1 MKVLW
6 FSVTPL
12 SLNAKEN
19 TGIEGKGWISSL
31 LQIVLGI
38 KDLELVVVY
47 GNQSP
52 FKKEVEETERL
63 KIIPINICRYGK
75 RQIIK
80 DMMTYSEVD
89 DFVISE
95 SLKIIQE
102 NKPDLIHVFGAEW
115 CYGMLASHVTIPV
128 VIHIQGLWSQ
138 IRNSLL
144 LPGQSSLFDR
154 FKPELWNHPLGF
166 FARYQYYNLSMER
179 HRREEEILRCNKY
192 FMCRTRWDQSVVR
205 FYNKNARIFHVD
217 EALRQEFIECKD
229 RWIRPPRPAGTEDCS
244 MKTQSPTQEGK
255 RLVLVTTGACYSI
268 KGPDVVLKT
277 AKLIQENTDYQVE
290 WKWIGG
296 TDEDIREFEKL
307 TKVKAQEVGV
317 RMLGTLSATEM
328 IKELLAA
335 DMYVHTSYSDNSP
348 NAVCEA
354 QYLGMPVIATDTG
367 GVISLFSEQYDK
379 DMIVPMNDPFY
390 LASKIIDLREDDAKA
405 KILADDN
412 WTIAHQRHDAE
423 RIRKQLMEC
432 YDVLRRSQET
442 GVRSQ
447 ETGVRRQESG
457 VRREG
462 GKRNVSC

>member
-12 SLNAKEN
+12 SLKAEEN

-31 LQIVLGI
+31 LQIALGI
-38 KDLELVVVY
+38 QDLELVVVY

-80 DMMTYSEVD
+80 DMMTSREVD

-95 SLKIIQE
+95 SLRIIQE

-179 HRREEEILRCNKY
+179 HRREEEILRRNQY

-217 EALRQEFIECKD
+217 EALRQEFIGCQD
-229 RWIRPPRPAGTEDCS
+229 RWQPHAED
-244 MKTQSPTQEGK
+244 KK
-255 RLVLVTTGACYSI
+255 IVLVTTGACYSI

-277 AKLIQENTDYQVE
+277 ARLIRENTDYEVE

-296 TDEDIREFEKL
+296 TDEDIREFERL
-307 TKVKAQEVGV
+307 TKVKARDVGL
-317 RMLGTLSATEM
+317 RMMGTLSAAEM
-328 IKELLAA
+328 INELLSS

-367 GVISLFSEQYDK
+367 GVISLFGEQYDR

-390 LASKIIDLREDDAKA
+390 LASKIMELREDEAKA
-405 KILADDN
+405 KCLAEDN
-412 WTIAHQRHDAE
+412 WTVAHRRHDAE
-423 RIRKQLMEC
+423 RISKQLKDT
-432 YDVLRRSQET
+432 Y
-442 GVRSQ
+442 
-447 ETGVRRQESG
+447 RQLCEL
-457 VRREG
+457 
-462 GKRNVSC
+462 

>member
-328 IKELLAA
+328 ISELLAA

-447 ETGVRRQESG
+447 ETGVRR
-457 VRREG
+457 EG
-462 GKRNVSC
+462 GKRNESC

>member
-1 MKVLW
+1 MKILW

-31 LQIVLGI
+31 LQIALAIDG
-38 KDLELVVVY
+38 LELVVVY
-47 GNQSP
+47 ENYSP
-52 FKKEVEETERL
+52 HRKEIEETERL

-80 DMMTYSEVD
+80 DMMTYHEVD

-95 SLKIIQE
+95 SLKIIHD
-102 NKPDLIHVFGAEW
+102 NKPDLIHAFGTEW
-115 CYGMLASHVTIPV
+115 CFGLLANHVKIPV
-128 VIHIQGLWSQ
+128 VIHIQGFWSQ
-138 IRNSLL
+138 IRNCLL

-154 FKPELWNHPLGF
+154 LKPELLTHPLGF

-179 HRREEEILRCNKY
+179 HQREEEILRSNKY
-192 FMCRTRWDQSVVR
+192 FMCRTRWDQAVVR

-217 EALRQEFIECKD
+217 EALRHEFVDCKD
-229 RWIRPPRPAGTEDCS
+229 RWMFHASDKKI
-244 MKTQSPTQEGK
+244 
-255 RLVLVTTGACYSI
+255 VLVTVGACYSI

-277 AKLIQENTDYQVE
+277 ARLIRENTDYDIE

-296 TDEDIREFEKL
+296 TYDDIKEFEKL
-307 TKVKAQEVGV
+307 TKVKAQEVGL
-317 RMLGTLSATEM
+317 RMMGSLDATEM
-328 IKELLAA
+328 IKELLSS
-335 DMYVHTSYSDNSP
+335 DIYVHTSYSDNSP

-367 GVISLFSEQYDK
+367 GVVSLFSEQYDR

-390 LASKIIDLREDDAKA
+390 LASKITELHEDDEKT

-412 WTIAHQRHDAE
+412 RAVAHQRHDPI
-423 RIRKQLMEC
+423 RILRQLK
-432 YDVLRRSQET
+432 ET
-442 GVRSQ
+442 YIQLCGL
-447 ETGVRRQESG
+447 
-457 VRREG
+457 
-462 GKRNVSC
+462 

>member
-12 SLNAKEN
+12 SLNPKEN

-31 LQIVLGI
+31 LQIALGI

-52 FKKEVEETERL
+52 FKKEVEETDRL

-80 DMMTYSEVD
+80 DMMTSREVD

-115 CYGMLASHVTIPV
+115 CYGMLVSLVNIPV

-154 FKPELWNHPLGF
+154 YKPELWNHPLGF

-179 HRREEEILRCNKY
+179 HRREEEILRNNQY

-217 EALRQEFIECKD
+217 EALRQEFIGCHD
-229 RWIRPPRPAGTEDCS
+229 RWQPHAADKKI
-244 MKTQSPTQEGK
+244 
-255 RLVLVTTGACYSI
+255 VLVTTGACYSI

-277 AKLIQENTDYQVE
+277 AKLIRENTDYQVE

-296 TDEDIREFEKL
+296 TDDEIREFEKL
-307 TKVKAQEVGV
+307 TKVKAQEVGLK
-317 RMLGTLSATEM
+317 MMGILSATEM
-328 IKELLAA
+328 IRELLSS
-335 DMYVHTSYSDNSP
+335 DIYVHTSYSDNSP

-379 DMIVPMNDPFY
+379 NMMVPMNDPFY
-390 LASKIIDLREDDAKA
+390 LASKIIELREDDAKA
-405 KILADDN
+405 KCLAEDN
-412 WTIAHQRHDAE
+412 WVLAHRRHDAE
-423 RIRKQLMEC
+423 RISKQLKDTYLQLC
-432 YDVLRRSQET
+432 GL
-442 GVRSQ
+442 
-447 ETGVRRQESG
+447 
-457 VRREG
+457 
-462 GKRNVSC
+462 

>member
-31 LQIVLGI
+31 LQIALGI
-38 KDLELVVVY
+38 KDLELVVAY

-52 FKKEVEETERL
+52 FKKEVEETYRL

-80 DMMTYSEVD
+80 DMMTSREVD

-102 NKPDLIHVFGAEW
+102 NKPDLIHIFGAEW
-115 CYGMLASHVTIPV
+115 CYGMLASHVTVPV

-144 LPGQSSLFDR
+144 LPGQSTLFDR

-179 HRREEEILRCNKY
+179 HRREEEILRRNKY

-217 EALRQEFIECKD
+217 EALRQEFIGCED
-229 RWIRPPRPAGTEDCS
+229 RWQPHAED
-244 MKTQSPTQEGK
+244 KK
-255 RLVLVTTGACYSI
+255 LVLVTTGACYSI

-277 AKLIQENTDYQVE
+277 AKLIRENTGYQVE

-296 TDEDIREFEKL
+296 TDEEIREFEKL
-307 TKVKAQEVGV
+307 TKVKAQEVGLK
-317 RMLGTLSATEM
+317 MMGFLNATDM
-328 IKELLAA
+328 IRELLAS
-335 DMYVHTSYSDNSP
+335 DLYVHTSYSDNSP

-379 DMIVPMNDPFY
+379 DMMVPMNDPFY
-390 LASKIIDLREDDAKA
+390 LASKIIELREDDAKA
-405 KILADDN
+405 KRLAEDN
-412 WTIAHQRHDAE
+412 WIVAHQRHDAR
-423 RIRKQLMEC
+423 RISKQLKDTYLQLC
-432 YDVLRRSQET
+432 GL
-442 GVRSQ
+442 
-447 ETGVRRQESG
+447 
-457 VRREG
+457 
-462 GKRNVSC
+462 

>member
-1 MKVLW
+1 
-6 FSVTPL
+6 
-12 SLNAKEN
+12 
-19 TGIEGKGWISSL
+19 
-31 LQIVLGI
+31 
-38 KDLELVVVY
+38 
-47 GNQSP
+47 
-52 FKKEVEETERL
+52 
-63 KIIPINICRYGK
+63 
-75 RQIIK
+75 
-80 DMMTYSEVD
+80 
-89 DFVISE
+89 
-95 SLKIIQE
+95 
-102 NKPDLIHVFGAEW
+102 
-115 CYGMLASHVTIPV
+115 
-128 VIHIQGLWSQ
+128 
-138 IRNSLL
+138 
-144 LPGQSSLFDR
+144 
-154 FKPELWNHPLGF
+154 
-166 FARYQYYNLSMER
+166 
-179 HRREEEILRCNKY
+179 
-192 FMCRTRWDQSVVR
+192 MCRTRWDQSVVR

-229 RWIRPPRPAGTEDCS
+229 RWIRPPRPAGTP
-244 MKTQSPTQEGK
+244 PTQEGK

-296 TDEDIREFEKL
+296 TDEDIKEFEKL

-328 IKELLAA
+328 ISELLAA

-390 LASKIIDLREDDAKA
+390 LASKIIELREDDAKA

-432 YDVLRRSQET
+432 YDVLRKSLESGDRSQE
-442 GVRSQ
+442 R
-447 ETGVRRQESG
+447 
-457 VRREG
+457 RREEE
-462 GKRNVSC
+462 

>member
-31 LQIVLGI
+31 LQIALGI

-80 DMMTYSEVD
+80 DMMTSREVD

-95 SLKIIQE
+95 ALKIIQE
-102 NKPDLIHVFGAEW
+102 EKPDLIHVFGAEW
-115 CYGMLASHVTIPV
+115 CYGLLTKYVSKLNIPV

-179 HRREEEILRCNKY
+179 HRREEQIIRSNKF

-205 FYNKNARIFHVD
+205 FYNKNAQIFHVD
-217 EALRQEFIECKD
+217 EALRREFVECKE
-229 RWIRPPRPAGTEDCS
+229 RWRRGTE
-244 MKTQSPTQEGK
+244 ER

-277 AKLIQENTDYQVE
+277 AKLIRENTDYEIV

-296 TDEDIREFEKL
+296 TDDEIKEFEKL
-307 TKVKAQEVGV
+307 TKVKAQEVGLK
-317 RMLGTLSATEM
+317 MMGTLSAMEM
-328 IKELLAA
+328 INELLTS

-367 GVISLFSEQYDK
+367 GVISLFSEQYDR

-390 LASKIIDLREDDAKA
+390 LASKIIELREDDAKA
-405 KILADDN
+405 KSLADDN
-412 WTIAHQRHDAE
+412 WTVAHQRHDGE
-423 RIRKQLMEC
+423 RISKQLKDTYLQLC
-432 YDVLRRSQET
+432 GL
-442 GVRSQ
+442 
-447 ETGVRRQESG
+447 
-457 VRREG
+457 
-462 GKRNVSC
+462 

>member
-115 CYGMLASHVTIPV
+115 CYGLLTKYVSKLNIPV

-432 YDVLRRSQET
+432 YDVLRRSLES
-442 GVRSQ
+442 GDRSQ
-447 ETGVRRQESG
+447 ER
-457 VRREG
+457 RREEE
-462 GKRNVSC
+462 

>member
-80 DMMTYSEVD
+80 DMMTSREVD

-95 SLKIIQE
+95 ALKIIQE
-102 NKPDLIHVFGAEW
+102 EKPDLIHVFGAEW

-166 FARYQYYNLSMER
+166 FARYHYYNLSMER
-179 HRREEEILRCNKY
+179 HRREEEILRRNKY

-229 RWIRPPRPAGTEDCS
+229 RWQPHAENKK
-244 MKTQSPTQEGK
+244 M
-255 RLVLVTTGACYSI
+255 VLVTTGACYSI

-432 YDVLRRSQET
+432 YDVLRRSQES
-442 GVRSQ
+442 GI
-447 ETGVRRQESG
+447 RRQETG

-462 GKRNVSC
+462 GKRNESC

>member
-31 LQIVLGI
+31 LQIALGI
-38 KDLELVVVY
+38 KDLELVVAY

-80 DMMTYSEVD
+80 DMMTSREVD

-102 NKPDLIHVFGAEW
+102 NKPDLIHIFGAEW
-115 CYGMLASHVTIPV
+115 CYGMLASHVTVPV

-144 LPGQSSLFDR
+144 LPGQSTLFDR

-179 HRREEEILRCNKY
+179 HRREEEILRRNKY

-217 EALRQEFIECKD
+217 EALRQEFIGCKD
-229 RWIRPPRPAGTEDCS
+229 RWQPHAEE
-244 MKTQSPTQEGK
+244 KK
-255 RLVLVTTGACYSI
+255 LVLVTTGACYSI

-277 AKLIQENTDYQVE
+277 AKLIRENTSYQVE

-296 TDEDIREFEKL
+296 TDEEIREFEKL
-307 TKVKAQEVGV
+307 TKVKAQEVGLK
-317 RMLGTLSATEM
+317 MMGFLNATDM
-328 IKELLAA
+328 IRELLSS
-335 DMYVHTSYSDNSP
+335 DIYVHTSYSDNSP

-379 DMIVPMNDPFY
+379 DMMVPMNDPFY
-390 LASKIIDLREDDAKA
+390 LASKIIELREDDAKA
-405 KILADDN
+405 KCLAEDN

-423 RIRKQLMEC
+423 RISEQLKDTYLQLC
-432 YDVLRRSQET
+432 DL
-442 GVRSQ
+442 
-447 ETGVRRQESG
+447 
-457 VRREG
+457 
-462 GKRNVSC
+462 

>member
-31 LQIVLGI
+31 LQIALGI
-38 KDLELVVVY
+38 NDLELVVVY

-80 DMMTYSEVD
+80 DMMTSREVD

-115 CYGMLASHVTIPV
+115 CYGMLASHVDIPV

-154 FKPELWNHPLGF
+154 YKPELWNHPLGF

-179 HRREEEILRCNKY
+179 HRREEEILRCNHY

-217 EALRQEFIECKD
+217 EALRQEFIEC
-229 RWIRPPRPAGTEDCS
+229 
-244 MKTQSPTQEGK
+244 QEK
-255 RLVLVTTGACYSI
+255 WQPHAEEKKMVLVTTGACYSI

-277 AKLIQENTDYQVE
+277 AKLIRENTDYQVE

-296 TDEDIREFEKL
+296 TDEEIKEFEKL
-307 TKVKAQEVGV
+307 TKVKAQEVGL
-317 RMLGTLSATEM
+317 RMMGTLSASEM
-328 IKELLAA
+328 IRELLSS

-379 DMIVPMNDPFY
+379 NMMVPMNDPFY
-390 LASKIIDLREDDAKA
+390 LASKIIELREDDAKA
-405 KILADDN
+405 KCLAEDN
-412 WTIAHQRHDAE
+412 WTVAHQRHDVE
-423 RIRKQLMEC
+423 RISKQLKDTYLQLC
-432 YDVLRRSQET
+432 GL
-442 GVRSQ
+442 
-447 ETGVRRQESG
+447 
-457 VRREG
+457 
-462 GKRNVSC
+462 